1 MISFFKFALIC
12 AKLLQTTI
20 RYMEKQGIIRDE
32 QRRELLRQMQVAADG
47 IVMRDKIELE
57 VKKLNDKEIDDALAG
72 DFRD

>member
-1 MISFFKFALIC
+1 MISFFKFALIV
-12 AKLLQTTI
+12 AKILQATI
-20 RYMEKQGIIRDE
+20 RYMEKQGIIKDE

-57 VKKLNDKEIDDALAG
+57 VKKLNDKEIDNALAG